1 MSNNLIRKPKVS
13 VGQENPYNRLGF
25 VQNPFP
31 VNPSVVPYSDDIR
44 VNGSIF
50 LESIRQEEIKAFHE
64 HIVNSPNQIG
74 LMMDYAAYKGRGIGK
89 TAFLNYM
96 KKSINKDLGDEI
108 SDGKSVIY
116 AVYVA
121 PSADNRNRTLSQVAH
136 SIFTSMHK
144 EGLFLTVFCR
154 LRALSGLLDDV
165 IDETITENNYE
176 ETIANDAWLCD
187 KGIDVSAVNSFV
199 SKELVKAGLVDED
212 VSLFSGTYSRFTE
225 ALSINPSEFFWKR
238 EGLFFLFEKVEKLLK
253 AAMFTNCI
261 ILLDEAEK
269 MIQYQ
274 NFNER
279 RAFCE
284 NLRTYFIDGNN
295 SNAIDGFFKILLTI
309 HPNSQELLMPHWAAA
324 GLDRFCSLGGNT
336 SSENTIFFKPMSN
349 EPNMI
354 RALAEIYLK
363 ASRINKTDSSI
374 SPFTQ
379 EAIDYAMEK
388 SAFIPGRF
396 LKYLYI
402 LIEKSIKNN
411 WTEIDKKQVEIT
423 LDEGTNYLALEKP
436 VENASVEELPP
447 TKVQL

>member
-1 MSNNLIRKPKVS
+1 MSNNLIRKPKVTIE
-13 VGQENPYNRLGF
+13 QENQYKKLGF

-31 VNPSVVPYSDDIR
+31 ANPSVVPYSDDSR

-50 LESIRQEEIKAFHE
+50 LESIRQEEIKAFRG
-64 HIVNSPNQIG
+64 HIVNSQNQIG

-96 KKSINKDLGDEI
+96 KKSINKDLGEDM
-108 SDGKSVIY
+108 SDGNSVIY

-136 SIFTSMHK
+136 SIFSAMHK

-154 LRALSGLLDDV
+154 LRALSGLLDDI
-165 IDETITENNYE
+165 IDDSITESNYE
-176 ETIANDAWLCD
+176 TTIANDTWLRD
-187 KGIDVSAVNSFV
+187 KGVDVSAVNTFV
-199 SKELVKAGLVDED
+199 NKKLSDAGLIDEEI
-212 VSLFSGTYSRFTE
+212 SLFSGNYSRFMD
-225 ALSINPSEFFWKR
+225 ALKDNPSETFWRKD
-238 EGLFFLFEKVEKLLK
+238 GLVFLFGKVEKLLK
-253 AAMFTNCI
+253 AALFTNCI

-284 NLRTYFIDGNN
+284 NLRTYFVDGNN

-349 EPNMI
+349 EPEMI
-354 RALAEIYLK
+354 SALAEIYLK
-363 ASRINKTDSSI
+363 SSRINKDDTSI

-379 EAIDYAMEK
+379 EAIDYTMEK
-388 SAFIPGRF
+388 SAFIPGKF

-402 LIEKSIKNN
+402 LIEKAIRNN
-411 WTEIDKKQVEIT
+411 WKIIDKANVAMI
-423 LDEGTNYLALEKP
+423 LDEGDNHFSFDKP
-436 VENASVEELPP
+436 ISNLSVEKLTP
-447 TKVQL
+447 TKIQL

>member
-13 VGQENPYNRLGF
+13 AKQENLYNNIGF
-25 VQNPFP
+25 SQNPFP
-31 VNPSVVPYSDDIR
+31 ANPSVVPYSDDAR

-50 LESIRQEEIKAFHE
+50 LTSIRQEEIKAFRN
-64 HIVNSPNQIG
+64 HIVNSQNQIG

-96 KKSINKDLGDEI
+96 KKAINKDLGDEM
-108 SDGKSVIY
+108 SSGDSVLY

-121 PSADNRNRTLSQVAH
+121 PSADNRNRSLSQVAH
-136 SIFTSMHK
+136 SIFSAMHK

-154 LRALSGLLDDV
+154 LRALSGLLDNV
-165 IDETITENNYE
+165 IDETITENTYE
-176 ETIANDAWLCD
+176 QTIANDNWLIER
-187 KGIDVSAVNSFV
+187 GINVSEVNSFV
-199 SKELVKAGLVDED
+199 CKELVKAGVVDED
-212 VSLFSGTYSRFTE
+212 VTLFSGSYVRFME
-225 ALSINPSEFFWKR
+225 ALREERTETFWKK
-238 EGLFFLFEKVEKLLK
+238 EGLTFLFEKVEKLLK

-284 NLRTYFIDGNN
+284 SLRTYFIDGSN
-295 SNAIDGFFKILLTI
+295 SNAIDRFFKILLTI

-324 GLDRFCSLGGNT
+324 GLDRFCSLGGNI
-336 SSENTIFFKPMSN
+336 SKENTIFFKPMSN

-354 RALAEIYLK
+354 RALAQIYLN
-363 ASRINKTDSSI
+363 ASRIDKNEDSI
-374 SPFTQ
+374 APFTQ

-388 SAFIPGRF
+388 SGYIPGKF
-396 LKYLYI
+396 LKYLY
-402 LIEKSIKNN
+402 LSIEKAIQNN
-411 WTEIDKKQVEIT
+411 WKIIDKNEVAMI
-423 LDEGTNYLALEKP
+423 LDEGSNHFTSIKADNTN
-436 VENASVEELPP
+436 VEELAP
-447 TKVQL
+447 TKIQL

>member
-1 MSNNLIRKPKVS
+1 MSNNLIRKPKVIAE
-13 VGQENPYNRLGF
+13 QENQYRKLGF

-31 VNPSVVPYSDDIR
+31 ANPSVVPYSDDSR

-50 LESIRQEEIKAFHE
+50 LKSIRQEEMNAFRE
-64 HIVNSPNQIG
+64 HIVNSQNQIG

-96 KKSINKDLGDEI
+96 KKSINKDLGDEM

-136 SIFTSMHK
+136 SIFTAMHK

-165 IDETITENNYE
+165 IDESITESNYE
-176 ETIANDAWLCD
+176 TTIANDTWLHD
-187 KGIDVSAVNSFV
+187 KGVDVFEVNSFV
-199 SKELVKAGLVDED
+199 CKELVKAGLIDDEA
-212 VSLFSGTYSRFTE
+212 SLFSGDYSRFMD
-225 ALSINPSEFFWKR
+225 ALKDNPSEFFWKK
-238 EGLFFLFEKVEKLLK
+238 EGLVFLFGKVEKLLK
-253 AAMFTNCI
+253 AALFTNCI

-284 NLRTYFIDGNN
+284 NLRTYFVDGNN

-349 EPNMI
+349 EPEMI

-363 ASRINKTDSSI
+363 ASRIDKDNTSI

-379 EAIDYAMEK
+379 DAIDYTMER
-388 SAFIPGRF
+388 SAFIPGKF

-402 LIEKSIKNN
+402 LIEKAIKNK
-411 WTEIDKKQVEIT
+411 WETIDRAKVAMI
-423 LDEGTNYLALEKP
+423 LDEGTDHFSLDRP
-436 VENASVEELPP
+436 VANLNVDELTP
-447 TKVQL
+447 TKIQL

>member
-1 MSNNLIRKPKVS
+1 MSNNLIRKPKVTIE
-13 VGQENPYNRLGF
+13 QENQYKKLGF

-31 VNPSVVPYSDDIR
+31 ANPSVVPYSDDSR

-50 LESIRQEEIKAFHE
+50 LESIRQEEINAFRN
-64 HIVNSPNQIG
+64 HIVNSQNQIG

-96 KKSINKDLGDEI
+96 KKSINKDLGEDM
-108 SDGKSVIY
+108 SDGNSVIY

-136 SIFTSMHK
+136 SIFSAMHK

-154 LRALSGLLDDV
+154 LRALSGLLDDI
-165 IDETITENNYE
+165 IDDSITESNYE
-176 ETIANDAWLCD
+176 TTIANDTWLRD
-187 KGIDVSAVNSFV
+187 KGVDVSAINSFV
-199 SKELVKAGLVDED
+199 SKKLSDAGLIDEEI
-212 VSLFSGTYSRFTE
+212 SLFSGNYSRFMD
-225 ALSINPSEFFWKR
+225 ALKDNPSETFWRKD
-238 EGLFFLFEKVEKLLK
+238 GLVFLFGKVERLLK
-253 AAMFTNCI
+253 AALFTNCI

-284 NLRTYFIDGNN
+284 NLRTYFVDGNN

-349 EPNMI
+349 EPEMI
-354 RALAEIYLK
+354 SALAEIYLK
-363 ASRINKTDSSI
+363 SSRINKDDTSI

-388 SAFIPGRF
+388 SAFIPGKF

-402 LIEKSIKNN
+402 LIEKAIRNN
-411 WTEIDKKQVEIT
+411 WGIIDKVNVAMI
-423 LDEGTNYLALEKP
+423 LDEGDSHFSFDKP
-436 VENASVEELPP
+436 ISNLSVEKLTQ
-447 TKVQL
+447 TKIQL

>member
-1 MSNNLIRKPKVS
+1 MSNNLIRKPKIS
-13 VGQENPYNRLGF
+13 VEQENQYKKFGF

-31 VNPSVVPYSDDIR
+31 ANPSVVPYSDDAR

-50 LESIRQEEIKAFHE
+50 LKSIRQEEMDAFRD
-64 HIVNSPNQIG
+64 HIVNSQNQIG
-74 LMMDYAAYKGRGIGK
+74 LMMDYAAYRGRGIGK
-89 TAFLNYM
+89 TAFLNFM
-96 KKSINKDLGDEI
+96 KKSINKDLGDEM
-108 SDGKSVIY
+108 SDGNSVIY

-121 PSADNRNRTLSQVAH
+121 PSADNHNRTLSQVAH
-136 SIFTSMHK
+136 SIFTAMHK

-165 IDETITENNYE
+165 IDDSINESNYE
-176 ETIANDAWLCD
+176 ETIANDTWLCD

-199 SKELVKAGLVDED
+199 CNELVKAGIVDEE
-212 VSLFSGTYSRFTE
+212 VSLFSGTYSRFMD
-225 ALSINPSEFFWKR
+225 ALRDNPSEFFWKK
-238 EGLFFLFEKVEKLLK
+238 EGLIFLFEKVEKLLK

-284 NLRTYFIDGNN
+284 NLRTYFVDGNN

-363 ASRINKTDSSI
+363 ASRVNKNDDSI
-374 SPFTQ
+374 APFTQ

-388 SAFIPGRF
+388 SAFIPGKF

-402 LIEKSIKNN
+402 LIEKAIKKG
-411 WTEIDKKQVEIT
+411 WSKIDKPEVAMI
-423 LDEGTNYLALEKP
+423 LDEGSNHFSFDKP
-436 VENASVEELPP
+436 VENSNIEALTP
-447 TKVQL
+447 TKIQL

>member
-13 VGQENPYNRLGF
+13 VEQENQYKRLGF

-31 VNPSVVPYSDDIR
+31 ANPSVVPYSDDIR

-50 LESIRQEEIKAFHE
+50 LESIRQEEINAFHE
-64 HIVNSPNQIG
+64 HIVNSQNQIG

-108 SDGKSVIY
+108 SDGNSVIY

-121 PSADNRNRTLSQVAH
+121 PSADNRNRSLSQVAH

-154 LRALSGLLDDV
+154 LRALSGLLDNV
-165 IDETITENNYE
+165 IDENITESNYE
-176 ETIANDAWLCD
+176 ETIANDAWLCE
-187 KGIDVSAVNSFV
+187 KGVDVAAVNSFV
-199 SKELVKAGLVDED
+199 SKELVKAGIVDED
-212 VSLFSGTYSRFTE
+212 ISLFSGTYTRFMD
-225 ALSINPSEFFWKR
+225 ALSINPSEFFWKK
-238 EGLFFLFEKVEKLLK
+238 EGLFFLFEKIEKLLK

-363 ASRINKTDSSI
+363 ASRINKNDTSI
-374 SPFTQ
+374 LPFTQ
-379 EAIDYAMEK
+379 EAIDYTMEK
-388 SAFIPGRF
+388 SAFIPGKF

-402 LIEKSIKNN
+402 LIEKAIKNN
-411 WTEIDKKQVEIT
+411 WNEIDKGKVAMS
-423 LDEGTNYLALEKP
+423 LDEGANHLVFEKP
-436 VENASVEELPP
+436 VENSSVEELAP
-447 TKVQL
+447 TKIQL

>member
-13 VGQENPYNRLGF
+13 VEQENHYRRLGF
-25 VQNPFP
+25 IQNPFP
-31 VNPSVVPYSDDIR
+31 ANPSVVPYSDDSR

-50 LESIRQEEIKAFHE
+50 LESIRKEEINAFHD
-64 HIVNSPNQIG
+64 HIVNSENQIG

-96 KKSINKDLGDEI
+96 KKSINKDLGDEM
-108 SDGKSVIY
+108 SNGNSVIY

-136 SIFTSMHK
+136 SIFTSMHR

-154 LRALSGLLDDV
+154 LRALSGLLDNV
-165 IDETITENNYE
+165 IDDTISESNYE
-176 ETIANDAWLCD
+176 ETIANDSWLCER
-187 KGIDVSAVNSFV
+187 GIDVASVNSFV
-199 SKELVKAGLVDED
+199 CKELAKAGLADDD
-212 VSLFSGTYSRFTE
+212 VPLFSGSYARFNE
-225 ALSINPSEFFWKR
+225 MLKDNPSEFFWKK
-238 EGLFFLFEKVEKLLK
+238 EGLVFLFEKVEKLLK

-284 NLRTYFIDGNN
+284 NLRTYFVDGNN

-336 SSENTIFFKPMSN
+336 SSENTIFFKPLKN
-349 EPNMI
+349 EPGMI

-363 ASRINKTDSSI
+363 ASRVNKNDNSI

-379 EAIDYAMEK
+379 EAIDYTMEK
-388 SAFIPGRF
+388 SAYIPGKF

-402 LIEKSIKNN
+402 LIEKAIKNN
-411 WTEIDKKQVEIT
+411 WIKIDKKEVAEV
-423 LDEGTNYLALEKP
+423 LDEGTKSFSFESPTENTN
-436 VENASVEELPP
+436 VEQLTP

>member
-1 MSNNLIRKPKVS
+1 MNNNLIRKPKVS
-13 VGQENPYNRLGF
+13 VEQENQYTKLGF

-31 VNPSVVPYSDDIR
+31 ANPSVVPYSDDTR

-50 LESIRQEEIKAFHE
+50 LEKIRQEEIDAFQQHF
-64 HIVNSPNQIG
+64 VNSQNQIG

-96 KKSINKDLGDEI
+96 KKSINKDLGDEM
-108 SDGKSVIY
+108 SDGNSVIY

-154 LRALSGLLDDV
+154 LRALSGLLDNV
-165 IDETITENNYE
+165 IDDTITENNYE
-176 ETIANDAWLCD
+176 ETIANDAWLCE
-187 KGIDVSAVNSFV
+187 KGVDVSAVNSFV
-199 SKELVKAGLVDED
+199 SKELVNAGIVDEE
-212 VSLFSGTYSRFTE
+212 VSLFSGTYSRFVD
-225 ALSINPSEFFWKR
+225 ALRINPSEFFWKK
-238 EGLFFLFEKVEKLLK
+238 EGLYFLFEKVEKLLK

-349 EPNMI
+349 EPDMI

-363 ASRINKTDSSI
+363 ASRINKNDTSI

-379 EAIDYAMEK
+379 EAIDYTMEK
-388 SAFIPGRF
+388 SAYIPGKF

-402 LIEKSIKNN
+402 LIEKAIKNN
-411 WTEIDKKQVEIT
+411 WDEIDKEKVAMI
-423 LDEGTNYLALEKP
+423 LDEGANHFALEKP
-436 VENASVEELPP
+436 VEDSCIEELAP
-447 TKVQL
+447 TKIQL